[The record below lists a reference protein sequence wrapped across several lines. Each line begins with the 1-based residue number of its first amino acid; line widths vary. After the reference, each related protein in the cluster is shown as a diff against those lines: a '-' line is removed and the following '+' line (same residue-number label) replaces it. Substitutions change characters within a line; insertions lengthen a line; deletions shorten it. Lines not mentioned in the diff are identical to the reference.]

1 MLKARRKCDI
11 MQENVCPSCGEGL
24 YMNLDGLR
32 GTCSRCQREWSVE
45 DIADHV
51 AQDVVDVADPIGP
64 ETEVAAPPKRRLLK
78 KRKAQSK

>member
-1 MLKARRKCDI
+1 

-32 GTCSRCQREWSVE
+32 GTCSRCQREWSVA

-51 AQDVVDVADPIGP
+51 AHHVVDVVDPITEPEPVA
-64 ETEVAAPPKRRLLK
+64 EKPKRMRVLK
-78 KRKAQSK
+78 RQK

>member
-1 MLKARRKCDI
+1 

-32 GTCSRCQREWSVE
+32 GTCSRCQREWSVA

-51 AQDVVDVADPIGP
+51 AQDVVDVVDPITEP
-64 ETEVAAPPKRRLLK
+64 EPVAEKPKRMRVLK
-78 KRKAQSK
+78 RQK